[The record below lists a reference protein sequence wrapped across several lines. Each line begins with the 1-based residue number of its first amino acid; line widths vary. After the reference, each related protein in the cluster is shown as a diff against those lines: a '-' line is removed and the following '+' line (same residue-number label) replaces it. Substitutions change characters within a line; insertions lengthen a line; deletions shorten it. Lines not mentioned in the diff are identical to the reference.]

1 MYNTDRRS
9 QEFIDGH
16 HYFLDVTEANKR
28 MVSCVAHA
36 NIAKTRKIAPLQGS
50 FIAIFLPT
58 VSCPI
63 TFVGQNMEKRG
74 L

>member
-1 MYNTDRRS
+1 
-9 QEFIDGH
+9 
-16 HYFLDVTEANKR
+16 

-36 NIAKTRKIAPLQGS
+36 NITKTRKIAPLQGS